1 VETRLVLATK
11 QQIDGVQRKLGW
23 FSRTAK
29 GFYFEV
35 GGLFFG
41 SHTSYH
47 KDGNIFRTSPVTDSR
62 PSLVKQYLPLADFQ
76 GWHQLGISMLL
87 KSALPT
93 QSPLKARDQKGQS
106 QVHEID
112 IDAYPSE
119 TLNFVVELI
128 DPDSQE
134 LLQIAELHPPS
145 DAQVEVFRVFQPW
158 LVLTT
163 MGHDDNLLV
172 RPTHDGFVLSHFN
185 NRYSASRPG
194 QQYRYEAYKDE
205 R

>member
-1 VETRLVLATK
+1 METRIVLATK
-11 QQIDGVQRKLGW
+11 QQIDGATRKLGW
-23 FSRTAK
+23 FSRSITDL
-29 GFYFEV
+29 YFEV
-35 GGLFFG
+35 GGFFLG

-47 KDGNIFRTSPVTDSR
+47 KDGNIFRTSPATDNR
-62 PSLVKQYLPLADFQ
+62 PSLEKQHLPLADFQ
-76 GWHQLGISMLL
+76 GWHQLGIFMLQ
-87 KSALPT
+87 KSVLPT
-93 QSPLKARDQKGQS
+93 QPPLKSRDQKGRS

-134 LLQIAELHPPS
+134 LLLIEQLQPPS

-172 RPTHDGFVLSHFN
+172 RPSHDGFILSHFN

-205 R
+205 